1 MKKFFALVV
10 IALVSVEAASA
21 WGRLGHEIVIAVA
34 QRHLTEKTK
43 AEIAKYVPYD
53 LKKDA
58 VWMDDFRSTEPIG
71 FTTHWHTAY
80 FDENHHYNPYYLRK
94 TRTGDVVRA
103 LDIVDNALAN
113 GRYRHL
119 SDEAVLFSIRM
130 LVHFVGDLHCP
141 THTNVPESTCKNDC
155 EFRGKV
161 YTFHS
166 VYDRMPNFIWEKTP
180 ADEVA
185 EKIDNASK
193 RERKAL
199 VKGDIIEWLNTMIKD
214 NVQIYEWNAPYVEVL
229 REDTVELST
238 DLVNKQMRDAGYR
251 LAFLLNTYFGK

>member
-80 FDENHHYNPYYLRK
+80 FDENHHYNPFYLRK

-119 SDEAVLFSIRM
+119 SDEAVLFSIRI
-130 LVHFVGDLHCP
+130 LIHFVGDLHCP
-141 THTNVPESTCKNDC
+141 THTNLPIAS
-155 EFRGKV
+155 GKSKCTLNGRELT
-161 YTFHS
+161 YHS
-166 VYDRMPNFIWEKTP
+166 VYDKMPNFIWGKTS
-180 ADEVA
+180 ADEIA
-185 EKIDNASK
+185 EKIDNASR

-199 VKGDIIEWLNTMIKD
+199 VEGDVVDWLNLMIKD
-214 NVQIYEWNAPYVEVL
+214 NAKIFEWNPPKTEVM
-229 REDTVELST
+229 RDDTVELST